1 MATRAATVQ
10 ITMPQM
16 GESVTEGT
24 VLGWLKQVG
33 DRVEQDEPLVEISTD
48 KVDAELPSPAA
59 GTLVKIL
66 AEPDSTVDVG
76 AVLGEID
83 TNGDAPA
90 ADEPDQPADEPSA
103 EAAPAETP
111 PTDAEL
117 VDVAF
122 PEMGD
127 SVAEGT
133 VLEWRV
139 KPGDSVAVDDPLV
152 EISTDKVDAELPS
165 PVAGTVQE
173 ILVEADQTVG
183 VGSVLCRIAA
193 GAGAAP
199 DAAGNGPVQPAAEP
213 VTPATTSG
221 SGNGAN
227 ATPVA
232 VRTANAHGVDIDS
245 ISGTG
250 PRGRVTKDDVLA
262 AVEGNGA
269 PAAPKAAP
277 EPAAAATTPIR
288 GPAAMLV
295 KFMNESRSIPTATSF
310 RTLPVDVLDG
320 RRKELKASG
329 KKLSFTH
336 LIAWAIVQAARD
348 MPVMGHAYGEDDGKP
363 QRVAPGS
370 LSLGLAVDVE
380 RKDGTRSLIV
390 PVVHDA
396 SEMDFGAFAARYDE
410 LVAGARDNTLP
421 TDAYQGANI
430 TLTNPG
436 GIGTVA
442 SVPRLMP
449 GQGTIVATGAI
460 GYPPGLTTVDPDR
473 LRELGVQ
480 KVMTMTSTYDH
491 RVIQGA
497 ESGAFLRRIDDLLQ
511 GEDGFYEGVFE
522 AVGMTGVAEGPASA
536 AAVTADEPV
545 PAGAVPAAGPVAD
558 ASLLQAVQAA
568 TSLVKAH
575 RMHGH
580 LAAQLD
586 PLGSAP
592 VGDPALD
599 PATVNLTEELMRRIP
614 ASVLRVAVAGDTFAE
629 ALPALRETYTGTIAY
644 EIEHISDHEQRVWL
658 RQAIECGRY
667 REPLPDEAKRTL
679 LQRLSEVEALENY
692 LHKAFL
698 GKKQFSIEG
707 LDTLVPMLDEVIELT
722 SAEGAREIVLGMAHR
737 GRLNVLAHTVGRP
750 YEAILAE
757 FEGEQTLA
765 VDTAAPEG
773 GTGDVKYHYGASGT
787 YATSTG
793 RGVTVTLSPNPSH
806 LEYVNPV
813 IEGRARADQTSRKAR
828 DLTHDPAA
836 VVPVL
841 IHGDAAF
848 PGQGIVAET
857 LNLQALPGYS
867 TGGTVHVIANN
878 QLGFTTDPE
887 ESRSTRYASD
897 PAKGFD
903 MPIIHVNADDVEAC
917 ISAMRLA
924 TAFRQTFG
932 RDSLID
938 LIGYR
943 RFGHNETDEPA
954 YTQPQ
959 MYELIKKHPPVRKLY
974 AERLEAEGVVSAAD
988 SERMAEE
995 AYAKVGEAHE
1005 ELKRSMGGPPETGE
1019 MELDRTMSREP
1030 RTTVAEDTL
1039 RSVGEQ
1045 LLRVPDDF
1053 SVHRKLKPFLER
1065 RRAVFEEDATVDWAH
1080 AEALA
1085 FASLLALG
1093 VPVRLTG
1100 QDTERGTFSQRHA
1113 VLHDSETGTRWCPL
1127 QHLRDANAPF
1137 ELHNS
1142 PLSEQACVGFEYGY
1156 SVQAPDALVLWEAQF
1171 GDFVNSAQV
1180 TIDQFL
1186 TSGLAKWG
1194 QTSRLS
1200 LLLPHGY
1207 EGSGPEHSS
1216 ARLERFLQAA
1226 AEGNMRVAN
1235 CTTPAQYFHLLRR
1248 QALVSKPRP
1257 LILMTPKSLLR
1268 LPAATSKLVEL
1279 AEGGFE
1285 RVIDD
1290 PRFGAGSDRE
1300 GVTKL
1305 VLCSGK
1311 VYYDIA
1317 GHEEREQQ
1325 DHIAVARVELLYPFP
1340 EAELVELMESYP
1352 NLERVAWVQEE
1363 PRNMGARAFMRRR
1376 MAGIL
1381 PERLSYDYVGR
1392 QLRAAPG
1399 EGYSAA
1405 HKREQARIVRVALDL
1420 EEDKLEPDSSA
1431 QRPLM

>member
-1 MATRAATVQ
+1 MATRATSVQ

-16 GESVTEGT
+16 GESVTEGI

-33 DRVEQDEPLVEISTD
+33 DRVEADEPLVEVSTD
-48 KVDAELPSPAA
+48 KVDAEIPAPAA

-66 AEPDSTVDVG
+66 AEADETVEVG
-76 AVLGEID
+76 SVLGEIEPD
-83 TNGDAPA
+83 GDGGSAPA
-90 ADEPDQPADEPSA
+90 AAAAEEPPPAADG
-103 EAAPAETP
+103 AAGGKT
-111 PTDAEL
+111 
-117 VDVAF
+117 VDVTF

-133 VLEWRV
+133 ILEWRV
-139 KPGDSVAVDDPLV
+139 KVGDSVAVDDPLV
-152 EISTDKVDAELPS
+152 EISTDKVDAEVPS
-165 PVAGTVQE
+165 PVAGTIAE
-173 ILVEADQTVG
+173 ILIDADQTVP

-193 GAGAAP
+193 GAGAS
-199 DAAGNGPVQPAAEP
+199 NGPVQPKAEPAEVKPAAEA
-213 VTPATTSG
+213 PAT
-221 SGNGAN
+221 NGGN

-232 VRTANAHGVDIDS
+232 ARIADAHGLDVS
-245 ISGTG
+245 AISGSG
-250 PRGRVTKDDVLA
+250 PRGRVTKEDVLA

-269 PAAPKAAP
+269 PAAPAGAAV
-277 EPAAAATTPIR
+277 EPIR
-288 GPAAMLV
+288 GPAATLV

-310 RTLPVDVLDG
+310 RTLPVDTLDA
-320 RRKELKASG
+320 RRKALKGAG

-348 MPVMGHAYGEDDGKP
+348 MPVMGHAYAEQDGKP
-363 QRVAPGS
+363 QRVTPGTV
-370 LSLGLAVDVE
+370 SLGLAVDVE
-380 RKDGTRSLIV
+380 RKDGSRSLVV
-390 PVVHDA
+390 PVLRDA
-396 SEMDFGAFAARYDE
+396 SELSFTDFAGRYDE
-410 LVAGARDNTLP
+410 LVAGARDNTLQP
-421 TDAYQGANI
+421 DAYQGANI

-460 GYPPGLTTVDPDR
+460 GYPPGLTGADPAK
-473 LRELGVQ
+473 LAELGVQ

-497 ESGAFLRRIDDLLQ
+497 ESGAFLRRIEQLLQ
-511 GEDGFYEGVFE
+511 GEDGFYDSIFGEL
-522 AVGMTGVAEGPASA
+522 GVAAPADA
-536 AAVTADEPV
+536 PTVTAAEPV
-545 PAGAVPAAGPVAD
+545 PAAAVPAAAPAAD
-558 ASLLQAVQAA
+558 VDPALLQAVQAA

-580 LAAQLD
+580 LAARLD
-586 PLGSAP
+586 PLGSEP
-592 VGDPALD
+592 VGDPALE
-599 PATVNLTEELMRRIP
+599 PATVGLNEDLMRRIP
-614 ASVLRVAVAGDTFAE
+614 ASVLRVACPGDSFAD
-629 ALPALRETYTGTIAY
+629 ALPNLRRIYTGTIAY

-658 RQAIECGRY
+658 RQAIESAAY
-667 REPLPDEAKRTL
+667 RQPVSPDDRRRL
-679 LQRLSEVEALENY
+679 LDRLSEVEALESY

-707 LDTLVPMLDEVIELT
+707 LDALVPMLDETIEL
-722 SAEGAREIVLGMAHR
+722 AAAGGAREIVLGMAHR

-750 YEAILAE
+750 YSAILAE
-757 FEGEQTLA
+757 FEGEQTIA
-765 VDTAAPEG
+765 VETAAPEG

-787 YATSTG
+787 YPTRSD
-793 RGVTVTLSPNPSH
+793 RSVTVTLSPNPSH

-813 IEGRARADQTSRKAR
+813 IEGRARADQTTRKAR
-828 DLTHDPAA
+828 EIVHDPAA

-848 PGQGIVAET
+848 PGQGIVSET

-867 TGGTVHVIANN
+867 TGGTIHLIANN
-878 QLGFTTDPE
+878 QLGFTTDPY

-917 ISAMRLA
+917 ISAVRLA
-924 TAFRQTFG
+924 HAFRETFG
-932 RDSLID
+932 RDALID
-938 LIGYR
+938 VIGYR

-959 MYELIKKHPPVRKLY
+959 MYEAIKNHAPVRKLY
-974 AERLEAEGVVSAAD
+974 ADQLVADGVVTQEEAERLAG
-988 SERMAEE
+988 E
-995 AYAKVGEAHE
+995 AYERVAQAHA
-1005 ELKRSMGGPPETGE
+1005 ELKESIGAPPDTGTH
-1019 MELDRTMSREP
+1019 ELDRTMSREP
-1030 RTTVAEDTL
+1030 RTTVPAETL
-1039 RSVGEQ
+1039 RSIGEQ
-1045 LLRVPDDF
+1045 LLHLPDDF
-1053 SVHRKLKPFLER
+1053 KLHRKLRPLLER
-1065 RRAVFEEDATVDWAH
+1065 RHEVLTEGGPIDWSH
-1080 AEALA
+1080 AESLA
-1085 FASLLALG
+1085 FGSLLALG

-1113 VLHDSETGTRWCPL
+1113 VLHDSKTGERYSPL

-1142 PLSEQACVGFEYGY
+1142 PLSEQACLGFEYGY

-1180 TIDQFL
+1180 IIDQFL
-1186 TSGLAKWG
+1186 VSGLAKWG
-1194 QTSRLS
+1194 QTSRLT

-1216 ARLERFLQAA
+1216 GRVERFLQAA
-1226 AEGNMRVAN
+1226 AEGNVRIAN

-1257 LILMTPKSLLR
+1257 LIVMTPKSLLR
-1268 LPAATSKLVEL
+1268 LPAATSTLEDL
-1279 AEGGFE
+1279 YDGHFE

-1290 PRFGAGSDRE
+1290 PRFADGGHDQ
-1300 GVTKL
+1300 VTKL

-1317 GHEEREQQ
+1317 GHEERDAA
-1325 DHIAVARVELLYPFP
+1325 DHIAIARVELLYPFP
-1340 EAELVELMESYP
+1340 EDDLVKLIDSYP

-1363 PRNMGARAFMRRR
+1363 PRNMGPRAFMRRR
-1376 MAGIL
+1376 MAKIL
-1381 PERLSYDYVGR
+1381 PQHMSYDYVGR
-1392 QLRAAPG
+1392 QLRAATG

-1420 EEDKLEPDSSA
+1420 EEDRLEPDSSA

>member
-1 MATRAATVQ
+1 
-10 ITMPQM
+10 M

-33 DRVEQDEPLVEISTD
+33 DRVEADEPLVEISTD
-48 KVDAELPSPAA
+48 KVDAEVPAPVS
-59 GTLVKIL
+59 GTLVTIV
-66 AEPDSTVDVG
+66 AEADETVQVG
-76 AVLGEID
+76 SVLGEI
-83 TNGDAPA
+83 
-90 ADEPDQPADEPSA
+90 EPDGEG
-103 EAAPAETP
+103 AAPAEAP
-111 PTDAEL
+111 AAGGDV

-139 KPGDSVAVDDPLV
+139 KPGDVVAVDDPLV
-152 EISTDKVDAELPS
+152 EISTDKVDAEVPS
-165 PVAGTVQE
+165 PLAGTIAE
-173 ILVEADQTVG
+173 ILVEADQTVP

-193 GAGAAP
+193 GAGATK
-199 DAAGNGPVQPAAEP
+199 GPVQPSAEP
-213 VTPATTSG
+213 TETRPAASAPST
-221 SGNGAN
+221 NGGN

-232 VRTANAHGVDIDS
+232 SRIASAHGLDVGA
-245 ISGTG
+245 ISGSG

-269 PAAPKAAP
+269 SAADIQ
-277 EPAAAATTPIR
+277 PIR
-288 GPAAMLV
+288 GPAATLV

-310 RTLPVDVLDG
+310 RTVPVDTLDG
-320 RRKELKASG
+320 RRKELKAAG

-348 MPVMGHAYGEDDGKP
+348 MPVMGHAYAEQDGKP
-363 QRVAPGS
+363 QRVTPGS
-370 LSLGLAVDVE
+370 VSLGLAVDVE
-380 RKDGTRSLIV
+380 RKDGTRSLVV
-390 PVVHDA
+390 PVLRHA
-396 SEMDFGAFAARYDE
+396 SELSFADFVAAYDE
-410 LVAGARDNTLP
+410 LVVGARDNTLQP
-421 TDAYQGANI
+421 DAYQGANI

-460 GYPPGLTTVDPDR
+460 GYPPGMTAVDPAR
-473 LRELGVQ
+473 LAELGVQ

-497 ESGAFLRRIDDLLQ
+497 ESGAFLRRIDQLLQ
-511 GEDGFYEGVFE
+511 GEDAFYGTVFE
-522 AVGMTGVAEGPASA
+522 AVGVTPAA
-536 AAVTADEPV
+536 QAPTAPPAVTAAEPV
-545 PAGAVPAAGPVAD
+545 PAATAPAAVPGTDAA
-558 ASLLQAVQAA
+558 LLQAVQAA
-568 TSLVKAH
+568 TSLVKAQ

-580 LAAQLD
+580 LAARLD
-586 PLGSAP
+586 PLGSEP
-592 VGDPALD
+592 VGDPALE
-599 PATVNLTEELMRRIP
+599 PATVGLNEELMRRIP
-614 ASVLRVAVAGDTFAE
+614 ASVLRVAVPGETFAD
-629 ALPALRETYTGTIAY
+629 ALPKLRETYTGTIAY
-644 EIEHISDHEQRVWL
+644 EIEHISDHEQRIWL
-658 RQAIECGRY
+658 RKNIESGTY
-667 REPLPDEAKRTL
+667 RQPLDADARRRL

-707 LDTLVPMLDEVIELT
+707 LDSIVPMLDETIELG
-722 SAEGAREIVLGMAHR
+722 AQAGAREVVLGMAHR

-750 YEAILAE
+750 YAAILAE
-757 FEGEQTLA
+757 FEGEQTTA
-765 VDTAAPEG
+765 VETAAPEG

-787 YATSTG
+787 YPTESG
-793 RGVTVTLSPNPSH
+793 RAVTVTLSPNPSH
-806 LEYVNPV
+806 LEFVNPV
-813 IEGRARADQTSRKAR
+813 IEGRARADQTTRKAR
-828 DLTHDPAA
+828 ELAHDPAA

-848 PGQGIVAET
+848 PGQGIVSET
-857 LNLQALPGYS
+857 LNLQALPGYT
-867 TGGTVHVIANN
+867 TGGTIHLIANN
-878 QLGFTTDPE
+878 QLGFTTDPY

-917 ISAMRLA
+917 VSAVRLA
-924 TAFRQTFG
+924 HAFRETFG
-932 RDSLID
+932 RDALID
-938 LIGYR
+938 VIGYR

-959 MYELIKKHPPVRKLY
+959 MYERIKNHPPVRKLY
-974 AERLEAEGVVSAAD
+974 ADRLVADGIVSLEEAEL
-988 SERMAEE
+988 MASE
-995 AYAKVGEAHE
+995 AYERVGQAHA
-1005 ELKRSMGGPPETGE
+1005 ELKESIGAPPETGTH
-1019 MELDRTMSREP
+1019 ELDRTMSREP
-1030 RTTVAEDTL
+1030 RTTVPEDTL
-1039 RSVGEQ
+1039 RSIGDQ
-1045 LLRVPDDF
+1045 LLRLPDDF
-1053 SVHRKLKPFLER
+1053 ALHRKLRPFLER
-1065 RRAVFEEDATVDWAH
+1065 RREALEGGGPIDWAH
-1080 AEALA
+1080 AESLA
-1085 FASLLALG
+1085 IGSLLALG

-1100 QDTERGTFSQRHA
+1100 QDSERGTFSQRHA
-1113 VLHDSETGTRWCPL
+1113 VLHDAKTGERHSPL
-1127 QHLRDANAPF
+1127 QHMRDANAPF

-1142 PLSEQACVGFEYGY
+1142 PLSEQACMGFEYGY

-1171 GDFVNSAQV
+1171 GDFVNGAQV
-1180 TIDQFL
+1180 IIDQFMV
-1186 TSGLAKWG
+1186 SGLAKWG
-1194 QTSRLS
+1194 QTSRLT

-1216 ARLERFLQAA
+1216 ARIERFLQAA
-1226 AEGNMRVAN
+1226 AEGNIRVAN

-1268 LPAATSKLVEL
+1268 LPEAASTLADL
-1279 AEGGFE
+1279 AEGHFE
-1285 RVIDD
+1285 RLIDD
-1290 PRFGAGSDRE
+1290 PRFAEGGRE
-1300 GVTKL
+1300 NVTKL

-1317 GHEEREQQ
+1317 GHEERDAA

-1340 EAELVELMESYP
+1340 EEDLVELMASYP
-1352 NLERVAWVQEE
+1352 NLERVVWVQEE
-1363 PRNMGARAFMRRR
+1363 PRNMGPRAFMRRR
-1376 MAGIL
+1376 MAKIL
-1381 PERLSYDYVGR
+1381 PERMSYDYVGR
-1392 QLRAAPG
+1392 QLRASTG

-1420 EEDKLEPDSSA
+1420 VKERLEPDSSA

>member
-1 MATRAATVQ
+1 MATRATSVQ

-33 DRVEQDEPLVEISTD
+33 DRVEADEPLVEISTD
-48 KVDAELPSPAA
+48 KVDAEVPAPVS
-59 GTLVKIL
+59 GTLVNIA
-66 AEPDSTVDVG
+66 AEADETVQVG
-76 AVLGEID
+76 SVLGEIEPD
-83 TNGDAPA
+83 GDGAAPAAPDEAAAPEQAAAPDDAPA
-90 ADEPDQPADEPSA
+90 PSG
-103 EAAPAETP
+103 
-111 PTDAEL
+111 EL

-139 KPGDSVAVDDPLV
+139 KPGDPVAVDDPLV
-152 EISTDKVDAELPS
+152 EISTDKVDAEVPS
-165 PVAGTVQE
+165 PVAGTINE
-173 ILVEADQTVG
+173 ILVDADETVA
-183 VGSVLCRIAA
+183 VGTVLCRIAA
-193 GAGAAP
+193 GAAA
-199 DAAGNGPVQPAAEP
+199 ANGPVQPSAEP
-213 VTPATTSG
+213 TETTPAAAAPAT
-221 SGNGAN
+221 NGGN

-232 VRTANAHGVDIDS
+232 ARIASAHGLDVDAIT
-245 ISGTG
+245 GTG
-250 PRGRVTKDDVLA
+250 PRGRVTKEDVLA
-262 AVEGNGA
+262 AVEGNGGAAA
-269 PAAPKAAP
+269 PAPAGAAP
-277 EPAAAATTPIR
+277 PTPAGAETQPIR
-288 GPAAMLV
+288 GPAATLV

-320 RRKELKASG
+320 RRKELKAGG

-348 MPVMGHAYGEDDGKP
+348 MPVMGHAYAEQDGKP
-363 QRVAPGS
+363 QRVTPS
-370 LSLGLAVDVE
+370 TVSLGLAVDVE
-380 RKDGTRSLIV
+380 RKDGTRSLVV
-390 PVVHDA
+390 PVLRDA
-396 SEMDFGAFAARYDE
+396 SELSFADFVASYDE
-410 LVAGARDNTLP
+410 LVVGARENTLQP
-421 TDAYQGANI
+421 EAYQGANI

-460 GYPPGLTTVDPDR
+460 GYPPGMTAVDPAR
-473 LRELGVQ
+473 LAELGVQ

-497 ESGAFLRRIDDLLQ
+497 ESGAFLRRIDQLLQ
-511 GEDGFYEGVFE
+511 GEDGFYDPVFE
-522 AVGMTGVAEGPASA
+522 AVGVTLSVEGSTAP
-536 AAVTADEPV
+536 VTAAEPV
-545 PAGAVPAAGPVAD
+545 PAATTPAAGAVTDTA
-558 ASLLQAVQAA
+558 LLQAVQAA

-580 LAAQLD
+580 LAARLD
-586 PLGSAP
+586 PLGSEP
-592 VGDPALD
+592 VGDPALE
-599 PATVNLTEELMRRIP
+599 PATVGLNEELMRRIP
-614 ASVLRVAVAGDTFAE
+614 ASVLRVAVTGDTFAD
-629 ALPALRETYTGTIAY
+629 ALPMLRETYTGTIAY

-658 RQAIECGRY
+658 RKHIECGTY
-667 REPLPDEAKRTL
+667 RQPLEPEARLRL

-707 LDTLVPMLDEVIELT
+707 LDAIVPMLDEEIELG
-722 SAEGAREIVLGMAHR
+722 AAAGAREVVLGMAHR

-750 YEAILAE
+750 YAAILAE

-787 YATSTG
+787 YPTQSG
-793 RGVTVTLSPNPSH
+793 RSVTVTLSPNPSH
-806 LEYVNPV
+806 LEFVNPV
-813 IEGRARADQTSRKAR
+813 IEGRARADQTTRKAR
-828 DLTHDPAA
+828 ELAHDPAA

-848 PGQGIVAET
+848 PGQGIVSET

-867 TGGTVHVIANN
+867 TGGTIHLIANN
-878 QLGFTTDPE
+878 QLGFTTDPY

-903 MPIIHVNADDVEAC
+903 MPIIHVNSDDVEAC
-917 ISAMRLA
+917 VSAVRLA
-924 TAFRQTFG
+924 HAFRETFG
-932 RDSLID
+932 RDALID

-959 MYELIKKHPPVRKLY
+959 MYELIKNHPPVRKLY
-974 AERLEAEGVVSAAD
+974 ADRLVADGVVSEEEA
-988 SERMAEE
+988 ERMASE
-995 AYAKVGEAHE
+995 AYARVGEAHA
-1005 ELKRSMGGPPETGE
+1005 ELKESIGAPPDTGSH
-1019 MELDRTMSREP
+1019 ELDRTMSREP
-1030 RTTVAEDTL
+1030 RTTVPKDTL
-1039 RSVGEQ
+1039 LSLGDQ
-1045 LLRVPDDF
+1045 LLRVPDGF
-1053 SVHRKLKPFLER
+1053 EVHRKLRPFLDR
-1065 RRAVFEEDATVDWAH
+1065 RREALESGGPIDWAH

-1113 VLHDSETGTRWCPL
+1113 VLHDAKTGDRHSPL

-1142 PLSEQACVGFEYGY
+1142 PLSEQACMGFEYGY

-1171 GDFVNSAQV
+1171 GDFVNGAQV
-1180 TIDQFL
+1180 IIDQFMV
-1186 TSGLAKWG
+1186 SGLAKWG
-1194 QTSRLS
+1194 QTSRLT

-1216 ARLERFLQAA
+1216 ARIERFLQAA
-1226 AEGNMRVAN
+1226 AEGNIRVAN

-1257 LILMTPKSLLR
+1257 LIVMTPKSLLR
-1268 LPAATSKLVEL
+1268 LPEAASTLAEL
-1279 AEGGFE
+1279 AEGHFE

-1290 PRFGAGSDRE
+1290 PRFADSGRE
-1300 GVTKL
+1300 AVTKL

-1317 GHEEREQQ
+1317 GHEERDAQA
-1325 DHIAVARVELLYPFP
+1325 HIAIARVELLYPFP
-1340 EAELVELMESYP
+1340 EEDLVGLMEGYS
-1352 NLERVAWVQEE
+1352 NLERVVWVQEE

-1376 MAGIL
+1376 MAKIL
-1381 PERLSYDYVGR
+1381 PERMSYDYVGR
-1392 QLRAAPG
+1392 QLRASTG

-1420 EEDKLEPDSSA
+1420 EEERLEPDSSA